1 MVLTHVID
9 IAERLR
15 RAAGGRVPGEPSV
28 MHEAADEIERL
39 RAENK
44 RYARTL
50 DAMDQKLH
58 TLVNEVRM
66 FSSRPYA

>member
-1 MVLTHVID
+1 
-9 IAERLR
+9 
-15 RAAGGRVPGEPSV
+15 